1 MWRGTRKTK
10 ASCQQGISQ
19 DPPWY
24 SRDLRVNSVTFP
36 FPQAEPLPLP
46 RPFPPPPPLGAEAWM
61 AGSLLHVLCSAC
73 DFEVPLAPLIPLAFG
88 RVDGPGGDG
97 DL

>member
-1 MWRGTRKTK
+1 
-10 ASCQQGISQ
+10 
-19 DPPWY
+19 
-24 SRDLRVNSVTFP
+24 
-36 FPQAEPLPLP
+36 
-46 RPFPPPPPLGAEAWM
+46 M

-73 DFEVPLAPLIPLAFG
+73 DFEVPLAPLIPLEFG